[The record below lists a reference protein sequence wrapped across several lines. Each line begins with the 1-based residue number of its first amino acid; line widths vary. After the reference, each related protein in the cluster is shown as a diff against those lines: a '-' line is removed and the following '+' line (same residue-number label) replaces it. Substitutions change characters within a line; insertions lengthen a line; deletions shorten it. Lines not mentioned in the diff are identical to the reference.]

1 MPKVSSIN
9 RMVTFRPGKGIAR
22 KYHNVQNMSR
32 MQASFAGLEA
42 VLAAYNLRFGS
53 LFLTLFTGGLAAL
66 FAKRAIDYHNMKV
79 DLWDRYQEIVERAK
93 KIYTQ
98 K

>member
-1 MPKVSSIN
+1 MSRISPIT
-9 RMVTFRPGKGIAR
+9 RMVTFRPGKSIAR
-22 KYHNVQNMSR
+22 TYHNVQNMSR
-32 MQASFAGLEA
+32 IQASFAGLEA
-42 VLAAYNLRFGS
+42 ILTAHNMRFGN
-53 LFLTLFTGGLAAL
+53 LFVTLFTGGLTAL

-79 DLWDRYQEIVERAK
+79 DLWDKYQEIVERAK